1 MLDAVRE
8 LTDAPVAVRLT
19 EPVDNIGGSF
29 SAVVVVF
36 RVDEV
41 ERLTGGSYRSSPI
54 VRSFD

>member
-19 EPVDNIGGSF
+19 EPVDNISGSF

-41 ERLTGGSYRSSPI
+41 ERLTGGS
-54 VRSFD
+54 